1 MKRAPIIP
9 RTSSSVSK
17 ESDSAPAA
25 PMVDALISRV
35 GALTKGNTI
44 SLPVCGRDVKFTL
57 ETLDAD
63 RVQKETCVWVGNE
76 RDQELLNEF
85 SLDDLIPSFLSSGQQ
100 NPALGRRVNGTIE
113 VADGSRRRMAAITT
127 NTEYRILVGDLDDE
141 QMDALCR
148 LGNDYRP
155 TSAYERGKRYTRL
168 LENQFKG
175 NVSALAEKEN
185 LSRISILRCMNTAK
199 LPREVVSL
207 FAHPGELSARAGEQ
221 LANFFEKNE
230 RTLISNVRLLAQK
243 KLSGELLEAEEIIRS
258 LQSLSLGKAEQK
270 PQSIRRKFAPGA
282 SARYQGDKVV
292 VSLDVS
298 KIPQDVVTRIEAI
311 LSELNVTTAK

>member
-9 RTSSSVSK
+9 RASSPVIK
-17 ESDSAPAA
+17 ESDNAPAA

-57 ETLDAD
+57 ETLDAS
-63 RVQKETCVWVGNE
+63 RVLNETRVWVGNE
-76 RDQELLNEF
+76 RDQELLNES

-100 NPALGRRVNGTIE
+100 NPALGRRVNGMIE

-127 NTEYRILVGDLDDE
+127 GAEYRILIGDLDEE

-155 TSAYERGKRYTRL
+155 TSAFERGKRYTRL
-168 LENQFKG
+168 LVEKFSG
-175 NVSALAEKEN
+175 NVSALADKEN

-207 FAHPGELSARAGEQ
+207 FTHPGELSARAGEQ
-221 LANFFEKNE
+221 LANFHEKNE
-230 RTLISNVRLLAQK
+230 HIFLSNVRLLTDK
-243 KLSGELLEAEEIIRS
+243 KSAGEQLEPEDIIRS
-258 LQSLSLGKAEQK
+258 LQSKSLTNPVLK
-270 PQSIRRKFAPGA
+270 PQSLKKKFAPGA
-282 SARYQGDKVV
+282 SARYQGDKVI
-292 VSLDVS
+292 VSLDTS
-298 KIPQDVVTRIEAI
+298 KVPADMIKRIEAI
-311 LSELNVTTAK
+311 LSELNVTTS

>member
-9 RTSSSVSK
+9 RTSSKVSK
-17 ESDSAPAA
+17 ELDDAPAA

-35 GALTKGNTI
+35 GALTKGNNI
-44 SLPVCGRDVKFTL
+44 FLPVCGREVKFTL
-57 ETLDAD
+57 ETLDAE
-63 RVQKETCVWVGNE
+63 RVQKETRVWVGNE
-76 RDQELLNEF
+76 RDQELLNEA

-127 NTEYRILVGDLDDE
+127 GSEYRILIGDLDEE

-155 TSAYERGKRYTRL
+155 TSAYERGKRYSRL
-168 LENQFKG
+168 LEDKFNG

-221 LANFFEKNE
+221 LANFYKKNE
-230 RTLISNVRLLAQK
+230 HVLLSNVRLLAQK
-243 KLSGELLEAEEIIRS
+243 KLSGELLASEYIIRS
-258 LQSLSLGKAEQK
+258 LQSLSLVKPVKK
-270 PQSIRRKFAPGA
+270 PQSIRKDFAPGV
-282 SARYQGDKVV
+282 SAKYHDNKVI
-292 VSLDVS
+292 VSLDIS
-298 KIPQDVVTRIEAI
+298 KIPHDVVTRIEAI
-311 LSELNVTTAK
+311 LSELNATNS

>member
-9 RTSSSVSK
+9 RTSSPVSK
-17 ESDSAPAA
+17 ESENAPAA

-44 SLPVCGRDVKFTL
+44 FLPVCGREVKFTL
-57 ETLDAD
+57 ETLAAP
-63 RVQKETCVWVGNE
+63 RVEKETRVWIGNE
-76 RDQELLNEF
+76 RDQELLNES

-127 NTEYRILVGDLDDE
+127 GSEYRILIGDLDEE

-155 TSAYERGKRYTRL
+155 TSAYERGKRYSRL
-168 LENQFKG
+168 LEDKFNG

-199 LPREVVSL
+199 LPRELVSL
-207 FAHPGELSARAGEQ
+207 FAHPGQLSARAGEQ

-230 RTLISNVRLLAQK
+230 YVLLSNIRALAQK
-243 KLSGELLEAEEIIRS
+243 KSAGELLEPEDIIRS
-258 LQSLSLGKAEQK
+258 VQSLSLEKSVQK
-270 PQSIRRKFAPGA
+270 PQSIRKKFAPGA
-282 SARYQGDKVV
+282 SAKYQGDKLI
-292 VSLDVS
+292 VSLDTS
-298 KIPQDVVTRIEAI
+298 KIPEDVVKRIEAI
-311 LSELNVTTAK
+311 LSELNVKTL